1 MPERD
6 YAVVGAGI
14 VGLAVARELL
24 VRRPGASVLVVDK
37 ERELARHQSG
47 RNSGVLHSGLYY
59 TPGSLKARLCRAG
72 REAMLAYAAEQ
83 GIPYR
88 MDGKLVVA
96 IHERELA
103 GLAELRRRGIANGLQ
118 GLRELEPAEFAE
130 YEPEVRGIRALHV
143 PETAVIDFAAVTR
156 ALAADVQA
164 RGAELRLGTE
174 VTDLRDLGAGQ
185 VITCAGLQS
194 DRLAALTGTPRY
206 RISPFRGDFFVL
218 SPAAAERIRGCVYP
232 VPDPRFPFLGV
243 HFTRRIDG
251 EVWAGPNA
259 VPVFGRRIASP
270 EMRKLMRRY
279 WRTGAGELWR
289 AANKRAALAGMR
301 RYLPDLGLDDLR
313 RGPSGVRAQV
323 VDRTGSMVDD
333 FVIEQAPGVLHV
345 INAPSPAATA
355 SLAIAAHVVDQ
366 LPSVH
371 AEDQLGGVV

>member
-72 REAMLAYAAEQ
+72 REAMLAYAADR
-83 GIPYR
+83 GIPWR

-96 IHERELA
+96 TREAELP
-103 GLAELRRRGIANGLQ
+103 GLAELHRRGTANGLQ
-118 GLRELEPAEFAE
+118 GLRELEPFAFAE
-130 YEPEVRGIRALHV
+130 IEPHVRGIRALHV

-164 RGAELRLGTE
+164 RGGELRLGTE
-174 VTDLRDLGAGQ
+174 VTDLVTLSARQ
-185 VITCAGLQS
+185 VITCGGLQS
-194 DRLAALTGTPRY
+194 DRLAALTVTPRY

-218 SPAAAERIRGCVYP
+218 SRDAAERVRGCVYP

-243 HFTRRIDG
+243 HFTRRVDG

-259 VPVFGRRIASP
+259 VPVFGPRIVSA
-270 EMRKLMRRY
+270 EMRRLARRH

-289 AANKRAALAGMR
+289 AASKRAALAGMR
-301 RYLPDLGLDDLR
+301 RYLPDLKLSDLR

-323 VDRTGSMVDD
+323 VDRDGILVDD

-355 SLAIAAHVVDQ
+355 SLAIAAHVVDR
-366 LPSVH
+366 LPSVD
-371 AEDQLGGVV
+371 AQDELGGVV